1 MESVGR
7 RRAFGLVAVC
17 AAVCFPVASWTK
29 LPHYPWFGS
38 YDLPYLAFQAIGITA
53 SVVAARLLD
62 KRWYWL
68 TGFWLLMFCVVAA
81 TMNTVEV
88 GP

>member
-1 MESVGR
+1 MGTVGR
-7 RRAFGLVAVC
+7 RRATGWVAVC
-17 AAVCFPVASWTK
+17 AAVFFPITSWTK

-38 YDLPYLAFQAIGITA
+38 YDLPYLLFQMIGLVA

-68 TGFWLLMFCVVAA
+68 TGFWAVLFVWSPQL
-81 TMNTVEV
+81 
-88 GP
+88 